1 MVHLF
6 EMHATLTL
14 LLDSGRL
21 KRHPEHGFTPRR
33 RAAKKIFLL
42 PFFASPRLSEKR
54 SGRRPWT
61 ADLGECA
68 CEQAARQDSS
78 RDTPFLPSTWFSR
91 PAAPTRPDEPTIPER
106 GRRPTLP
113 PRCIPG
119 KTGKTRREK
128 RVEKRG
134 KTRQPELSAGRTP
147 PLVPTSEA
155 RPDAPRACQRAEP
168 AMAARRPCTR
178 RAGSSFPVLAT
189 ATNRHQL

>member
-14 LLDSGRL
+14 VLDSGRL

-91 PAAPTRPDEPTIPER
+91 PAAPTRPDEPPIPER

-155 RPDAPRACQRAEP
+155 
-168 AMAARRPCTR
+168 
-178 RAGSSFPVLAT
+178 
-189 ATNRHQL
+189 